1 MLSLSSEL
9 YLLWSFLP
17 SLRLVSFCPPLSSR
31 HGFVDTYKHLAS
43 CSTPFGL
50 VHQSIHP
57 LHHHRHCSS
66 SRCTTAIIPVFICCR
81 RRIPVVSPRAVVFFW
96 MSFHRRRDPLHRQ
109 PNLALKTLRRLHI
122 MAFKA
127 LRVLVIIFTM
137 ISCLGGKQWLCP
149 HLAICVV

>member
-31 HGFVDTYKHLAS
+31 HGFVDTYKHIAS
-43 CSTPFGL
+43 CSTPLDLCISQFI
-50 VHQSIHP
+50 HSITIAIAHRPVAPP
-57 LHHHRHCSS
+57 LSSPSS
-66 SRCTTAIIPVFICCR
+66 SAVAVASLLCHLVLLYFFGCPSIVVEIRCTANLTLLLKPSA
-81 RRIPVVSPRAVVFFW
+81 VSILWR
-96 MSFHRRRDPLHRQ
+96 
-109 PNLALKTLRRLHI
+109 LKP
-122 MAFKA
+122 